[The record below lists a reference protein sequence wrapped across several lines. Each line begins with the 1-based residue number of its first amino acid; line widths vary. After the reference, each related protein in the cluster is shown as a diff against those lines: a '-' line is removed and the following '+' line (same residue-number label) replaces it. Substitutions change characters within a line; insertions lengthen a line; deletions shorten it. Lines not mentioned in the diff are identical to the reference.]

1 MVKYLTIL
9 LLCMQLLHSEGL
21 GVNEKLGDMV
31 PLDLIFINEQ
41 SERVTLKELMDGK
54 PTLLTLNY
62 FKCAGICSPQLNDM
76 AIMLSRLHLAENTDY
91 KVITVDFAEDETPEL
106 AVAKKKNLIHSM
118 NRTFVQDA
126 WHFVIGE
133 NNSSGRLADSV
144 GFKFEKTVAKDGRVD
159 YIHGAALIVLS
170 PTGKIT
176 RYMSGIE
183 QLSTDVKMALNEAKK
198 EIVCPTISK
207 NSPYCFSEK
216 QEGFIMVKM
225 GSKVWAVLML
235 SVVIGLLVYLIRGGK
250 SNRNRDE
257 KDNEI

>member
-1 MVKYLTIL
+1 MTKYLTIL
-9 LLCMQLLHSEGL
+9 LLCMQLLQAEGL
-21 GVNEKLGDMV
+21 GINEKLGTTV

-41 SERVTLKELMDGK
+41 SEHVTLKQLMEGK

-106 AVAKKKNLIHSM
+106 AVNKKKNLLHSM
-118 NRTFVQDA
+118 NRAYVSDA

-133 NNSSGRLADSV
+133 NNSSGKLAQSV
-144 GFKFEKTVAKDGRVD
+144 GFKYEKTLQKDGKVD

-170 PTGKIT
+170 PTGVIT

-183 QLSTDVKMALNEAKK
+183 QLSTDVEMAIGEAK
-198 EIVCPTISK
+198 IGRVTPTIAK
-207 NSPYCFSEK
+207 NSPYCFTEK
-216 QEGFIMVKM
+216 PKGDIIVENVKM
-225 GSKVWAVLML
+225 LWAGLML
-235 SVVIGLLVYLIRGGK
+235 SVVIGLFVYLIRGSK
-250 SNRNRDE
+250 RKE
-257 KDNEI
+257 EDN

>member
-1 MVKYLTIL
+1 MTKYLTIL
-9 LLCMQLLHSEGL
+9 LLCMQLLHADRL
-21 GVNEKLGDMV
+21 GVNEKLGEYV
-31 PLDLIFINEQ
+31 PLDLTFINEQ
-41 SERVTLKELMDGK
+41 SQSVTLKTLMDAK

-62 FKCAGICSPQLNDM
+62 FRCAGICSPQLNDM

-91 KVITVDFAEDETPEL
+91 KVITVDFAEDETPDL

-118 NRTFVQDA
+118 NRSYVDDA

-133 NNSSGRLADSV
+133 NNSSGKLAKSV
-144 GFKFEKTVAKDGRVD
+144 GFKFEKTIGKDGKVD

-183 QLSTDVKMALNEAKK
+183 QLATDVKMAIIQAKEEK
-198 EIVCPTISK
+198 VTPTITK

-216 QEGFIMVKM
+216 PEGDIIVEM
-225 GSKVWAVLML
+225 GSKVWAILML
-235 SVVIGLLVYLIRGGK
+235 SVVIALFVYLIRGSK
-250 SNRNRDE
+250 RKE
-257 KDNEI
+257 NESENNK

>member
-1 MVKYLTIL
+1 MTKYITIL
-9 LLCMQLLHSEGL
+9 LLCMQLLHADGL
-21 GVNEKLGDMV
+21 GVNERLGEYV
-31 PLDLIFINEQ
+31 PLDLVFINEK
-41 SERVTLKELMDGK
+41 SERVTLRELMDAK

-133 NNSSGRLADSV
+133 NNSSGKLAKSV
-144 GFKFEKTVAKDGRVD
+144 GFKFEKTIAEDGTVD
-159 YIHGAALIVLS
+159 YIHGATLIVLS

-176 RYMSGIE
+176 RYMRGIE
-183 QLSTDVKMALNEAKK
+183 QLSTDVKLALFEAKEEK
-198 EIVCPTISK
+198 VTPTISK

-216 QEGFIMVKM
+216 PKGDIIVANVKM
-225 GSKVWAVLML
+225 LWAGLML
-235 SVVIGLLVYLIRGGK
+235 SVVIALLIYLILGNKR
-250 SNRNRDE
+250 NNNRDE
-257 KDNEI
+257 KDN

>member
-9 LLCMQLLHSEGL
+9 LLCLQLLHSEGL
-21 GVNEKLGDMV
+21 GINEKLGDTV

-91 KVITVDFAEDETPEL
+91 KVITVDFAEDETPDL

-118 NRTFVQDA
+118 NRSYVQDA

-133 NNSSGRLADSV
+133 NNSSGKLADSV
-144 GFKFEKTVAKDGRVD
+144 GFKFEKTVAANGQVD

-183 QLSTDVKMALNEAKK
+183 QLSTDVEMALGEAKK
-198 EIVCPTISK
+198 EMVSPTISK
-207 NSPYCFSEK
+207 NSPYCFSKK
-216 QEGFIMVKM
+216 QDGFIMVKM
-225 GSKVWAVLML
+225 GSKIWAVLMM
-235 SVVIGLLVYLIRGGK
+235 SVVIGLFVYLIRGSK
-250 SNRNRDE
+250 RKENESE
-257 KDNEI
+257 KDK